1 MTLKIITM
9 KIKTLIIAIICLFFS
24 PNSIY
29 GQINLGTAENFVMF
43 TAAGA
48 FDNVGESH
56 FIGDIGTNVGAITG
70 FPPGTVTGQIHQANP
85 TSLQAAADVE
95 TAYNYLT
102 GVPCDSVIGNAL
114 GSNQI
119 LTPYVYCILTAA
131 SLTGE
136 LVLDGE
142 NDPNAL
148 FIIKITGVLDL
159 IGLSKITLINS
170 ATANNV
176 YWQIDGA
183 VNIGDS
189 AVFNGTILAN
199 GALSFVI
206 GAVLNGHGLSRQGA
220 ISTISMNATIS
231 NDYSMPVELIDF
243 KGENMLTYNLLSW
256 STVSEINNN
265 YFTIERSIDGTHFT
279 EVKTL
284 SGEGTSSTTLNYSFS
299 DYEFEKKIN
308 YYRLTQT
315 DYDGASETFDLISI
329 NNLKDPYTITKVV
342 NMLGQEMDKDYL
354 GFRIIYFSNG
364 ESVKVHGKYI
374 PNP

>member
-1 MTLKIITM
+1 M
-9 KIKTLIIAIICLFFS
+9 KIKAPIIAIFHLLFP
-24 PNSIY
+24 PNFIF
-29 GQINLGTAENFVMF
+29 GQIDLGTAENFVMF

-102 GVPCDSVIGNAL
+102 SVPCDSVISSSL

-136 LVLDGE
+136 LILDGE
-142 NDPNAL
+142 NNPDAL

-170 ATANNV
+170 VAVNNV

-199 GALSFVI
+199 GAMSFADGSKI
-206 GAVLNGHGLSRQGA
+206 NGHALSRQGA
-220 ISTISMNATIS
+220 ITTVNMSAALPI
-231 NDYSMPVELIDF
+231 DYSLPLELIDF
-243 KGENMLTYNLLSW
+243 KGENMISHNLLTW
-256 STVSEINNN
+256 STASEVNNS
-265 YFTIERSIDGTHFT
+265 YFTIERTTDGANFK
-279 EVKTL
+279 EVDKINGAGSSSTILYYTL
-284 SGEGTSSTTLNYSFS
+284 SDYDFEG
-299 DYEFEKKIN
+299 KIN

-315 DYDGASETFDLISI
+315 DYDGASETFELISI
-329 NNLKDPYTITKVV
+329 NNLKYPKKMIKAV
-342 NMLGQEMDKDYL
+342 NMLGQEVDNDYTGL
-354 GFRIIYFSNG
+354 RIIYYSNG
-364 ESVKVHGKYI
+364 EFLKVYGKYV
-374 PNP
+374 PNH